1 MEIKKEE
8 FQRNL
13 DVQKQQ
19 RIRELD
25 ERDEILK

>member
-19 RIRELD
+19 RIRELE